1 MSMTIIEKILA
12 SAARPQALL
21 GRLLRNRRA
30 GELRLAWNQPGLNA
44 PDTITLRSPAF
55 AEGSEMPVSSAGKG
69 VGPNISPPL
78 AWHDLPDQVA
88 ELVLIVEDPDAP
100 LPRPVVHLALAG
112 IPPGLPG
119 FAEGD
124 LNAGGPY
131 GSGRGSFGRSG
142 YAGPRPVPGH
152 GAHRYVFQ
160 LYALSRPL
168 GLPPGAKRNS
178 IVAAMNGAVLARGR
192 LEGTYER

>member
-1 MSMTIIEKILA
+1 MTAGPPK
-12 SAARPQALL
+12 RRALL

-30 GELRLAWNQPGLNA
+30 GNSKLAWNQPGLQA
-44 PDTITLRSPAF
+44 PDTITLTSPAF
-55 AEGSEMPVSSAGKG
+55 ADGREMPVGSAGKG
-69 VGPNISPPL
+69 VGANVSPPL
-78 AWHDLPDQVA
+78 AWHGLPDNVA

-112 IPPGLPG
+112 IPPELAG

-124 LNAGGPY
+124 LNEGGLY

-152 GAHRYVFQ
+152 GAHSYVFQ
-160 LYALSRPL
+160 LYAVSRPL
-168 GLPPGAKRNS
+168 GLPPEARPSS
-178 IVAAMNGAVLARGR
+178 IVGAMRAAVLARGR
-192 LEGTYER
+192 LDGTYER

>member
-1 MSMTIIEKILA
+1 MTPI
-12 SAARPQALL
+12 AARRRALL
-21 GRLLRNRRA
+21 GRLLRDRRA
-30 GELRLAWNQPGLNA
+30 GDSKLAWNRPGLAA
-44 PDTITLRSPAF
+44 PDTIPLTSPAF
-55 AEGSEMPVSSAGKG
+55 TDGSEMPLSSAGKG

-78 AWHDLPDQVA
+78 AWHGLPDDAV
-88 ELVLIVEDPDAP
+88 ELVLVVEDPDAP

-112 IPPGLPG
+112 IPPELTG

-124 LNAGGPY
+124 LNEGGPY
-131 GSGRGSFGRSG
+131 GTGRGSFGRSG

-168 GLPPGAKRNS
+168 GLPPGARPNS
-178 IVAAMNGAVLARGR
+178 IVGAMNRAVLARGR
-192 LEGTYER
+192 LDGTYER

>member
-1 MSMTIIEKILA
+1 MTT
-12 SAARPQALL
+12 STARCRALL

-30 GELRLAWNQPGLNA
+30 GEPKLAWNQPGLDA
-44 PDTITLRSPAF
+44 PDTITLRSAAF
-55 AEGSEMPVSSAGKG
+55 GEGSEMPDSAAGEG
-69 VGPNISPPL
+69 VGSNISPPL
-78 AWHDLPDQVA
+78 AWHGLPDQVA

-112 IPPGLPG
+112 IPPELRG

-131 GSGRGSFGRSG
+131 GSGRGSFNRTG

-152 GAHRYVFQ
+152 GVHRYVFQ

-168 GLPPGAKRNS
+168 GLPPGAKPNS

-192 LEGTYER
+192 LDGTYER